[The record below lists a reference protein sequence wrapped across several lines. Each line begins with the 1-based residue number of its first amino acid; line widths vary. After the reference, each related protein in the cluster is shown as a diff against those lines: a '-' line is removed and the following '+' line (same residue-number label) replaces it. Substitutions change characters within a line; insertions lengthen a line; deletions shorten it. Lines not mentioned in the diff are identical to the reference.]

1 MIKRI
6 KVKYRLSIRS
16 IISVMTCVITTTK
29 SIAVS
34 PNFIDSNILKN
45 VFSLLKKKYEKT
57 CDEADGMILS
67 IDKVLKVE
75 NLVSKDSCYI
85 NFDITFLATVIKPE
99 KGTKLSFK
107 PSYILHS
114 KGVFGKLYDNISIF
128 VPENTMKNW
137 KYTNESYINT
147 INDKVVINK
156 DTLIEVVIDDIKF
169 NSTKYNCV
177 CSLI

>member
-1 MIKRI
+1 MK
-6 KVKYRLSIRS
+6 
-16 IISVMTCVITTTK
+16 TVITTTK

-67 IDKVLKVE
+67 IDKVLKIE

-99 KGTKLSFK
+99 KGIKLTFK
-107 PSYILHS
+107 PSYILQH
-114 KGVFGKLYDNISIF
+114 KGVFGKIYDNISIF

-137 KYTNESYINT
+137 KYSNDSYISNV
-147 INDKVVINK
+147 NGSNVINK
-156 DTLIEVVIDDIKF
+156 DSTIEVIVDEIKF

-177 CSLI
+177 CSLS

>member
-1 MIKRI
+1 MN
-6 KVKYRLSIRS
+6 
-16 IISVMTCVITTTK
+16 THITTTK

-45 VFSLLKKKYEKT
+45 VFILLKKKYEKA

-67 IDKVLKVE
+67 IDKVIKIE
-75 NLVSKDSCYI
+75 NIVSKDSCYI

-99 KGTKLSFK
+99 KGVKLTFN
-107 PSYILHS
+107 PSYILQS
-114 KGVFGKLYDNISIF
+114 KGIFGKIYENISIF

-137 KYTNESYINT
+137 KYSDDSYINT
-147 INDKVVINK
+147 LNNQVINK
-156 DTLIEVVIDDIKF
+156 DTTIEVIIDEIKF

-177 CSLI
+177 CSLFL

>member
-1 MIKRI
+1 MN
-6 KVKYRLSIRS
+6 
-16 IISVMTCVITTTK
+16 THITTTK

-45 VFSLLKKKYEKT
+45 DFILLKKKYEKA

-67 IDKVLKVE
+67 IDKVIKIE
-75 NLVSKDSCYI
+75 NIVSKDSCYI

-99 KGTKLSFK
+99 KGVKLIFN
-107 PSYILHS
+107 PSYILQS
-114 KGVFGKLYDNISIF
+114 KGIFGKIYENISIF

-137 KYTNESYINT
+137 KYSDDSYINT
-147 INDKVVINK
+147 LNNQVINK
-156 DTLIEVVIDDIKF
+156 DTNIEVIIDEIKF

-177 CSLI
+177 CSLFL

>member
-1 MIKRI
+1 MAT
-6 KVKYRLSIRS
+6 L
-16 IISVMTCVITTTK
+16 ITTTK

-45 VFSLLKKKYEKT
+45 VFNLLKKKYEKT

-107 PSYILHS
+107 PSYILQS
-114 KGVFGKLYDNISIF
+114 KGVFGKLYENISIF
-128 VPENTMKNW
+128 VPENSMKNW
-137 KYTNESYINT
+137 KYSNESYMSTVNK
-147 INDKVVINK
+147 DQVINK
-156 DTLIEVVIDDIKF
+156 DTLVEIVVDEIKF

>member
-1 MIKRI
+1 MN
-6 KVKYRLSIRS
+6 
-16 IISVMTCVITTTK
+16 THITTTK

-45 VFSLLKKKYEKT
+45 VFILLKKKYEKA

-67 IDKVLKVE
+67 IDKVIKIE
-75 NLVSKDSCYI
+75 NIVSKDSCYI

-99 KGTKLSFK
+99 KGVKLIFN
-107 PSYILHS
+107 PSYILQS
-114 KGVFGKLYDNISIF
+114 KGIFGKIYENISIF

-137 KYTNESYINT
+137 KYSDDSYINT
-147 INDKVVINK
+147 LNNQVINK
-156 DTLIEVVIDDIKF
+156 DTTIEVIIDEIKF

-177 CSLI
+177 CSLFL